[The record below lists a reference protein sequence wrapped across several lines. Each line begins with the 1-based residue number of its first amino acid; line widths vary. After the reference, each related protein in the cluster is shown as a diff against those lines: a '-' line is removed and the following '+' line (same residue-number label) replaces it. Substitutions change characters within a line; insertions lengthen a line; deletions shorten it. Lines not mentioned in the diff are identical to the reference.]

1 MIDTTS
7 EVVPIPES
15 HESGLSHCLLNNT
28 EFVVKQTPTTTRAI
42 EYRRLMYKRWYAIR
56 KHVPYSNRIRACH
69 TMLNPS
75 KQALDVQ
82 VNGNKRVRIVGHVH
96 CDNVWLCPLCSN
108 KRAISHARKLNL
120 LLQHAIDNNL
130 SVYFVTFTL
139 WHSPYNKLTDTYNA
153 LKNAMRKMKQ
163 SKAFGYMLDE
173 YELEKTSV
181 TFTEITYG
189 QNGFHPHFHTLFFAS
204 DGYSGNFDDTGMN
217 AVTRKYELK
226 KWESDRSRHESKLQK
241 EFFTHWHKALKQSA
255 FSASEEKGVH
265 VRLGDS
271 AVKAVISYL
280 NEEGVSVTKETDTG
294 LLTPNRSAISEV
306 TSYATKNPKMGG
318 VNPFDL
324 LPDNPD
330 KFDEYMEGTKGKQRV
345 SGLDDLLK
353 KFGINDNATVTFD
366 EDNQYVTLFELSIE
380 RYRMLIQEQRV
391 SEFIEFVENSLVQ
404 SEK

>member
-15 HESGLSHCLLNNT
+15 HESGLSHGLVNNT
-28 EFVVKQTPTTTRAI
+28 EFVASATKPVTRST

-56 KHVPYSNRIRACH
+56 NHVPYSHRIRACH

-75 KQALDVQ
+75 KTSLDVQ
-82 VNGNKRVRIVGHVH
+82 VNAKKRVRIVGHVH

-108 KRAISHARKLNL
+108 KRAISIARKLNL

-130 SVYFVTFTL
+130 SVYFITFTL
-139 WHSPYNKLTDTYNA
+139 SHSPYDKLVETYNG
-153 LKNAMRKMKQ
+153 LKDAMRRMKLQ
-163 SKAFGYMLDE
+163 RAYKSMLDE
-173 YELEKTSV
+173 YDLEKTSV
-181 TFTEITYG
+181 TFTEITFG
-189 QNGFHPHFHTLFFAS
+189 NNGFHPHFHTLFLAN
-204 DGYSGNFDDTGMN
+204 DGYSSNFDDTGMN
-217 AVTRKYELK
+217 EITRGYEVK
-226 KWESDRSRHESKLQK
+226 KWELDRTLHEKKLK
-241 EFFTHWHKALKQSA
+241 REFYSYWLPSLKACG
-255 FSASEEKGVH
+255 FSASEERGVL